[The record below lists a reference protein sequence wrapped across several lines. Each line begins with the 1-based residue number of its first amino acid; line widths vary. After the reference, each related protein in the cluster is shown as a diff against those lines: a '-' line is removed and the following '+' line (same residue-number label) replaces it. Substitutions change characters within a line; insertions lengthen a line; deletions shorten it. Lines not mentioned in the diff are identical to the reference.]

1 MEGKGLGERDMRLRG
16 FGYRTL
22 ILLFLLAL
30 PHSPS
35 AQMPSTSRLDPSFKW
50 KTISTRYFV
59 ICYHEGVEGIAE
71 RIAKGID
78 GWAEPIF
85 RDLGYRPVG
94 RTWILLSDD
103 MDESGAF
110 TSFIP
115 KPYIRVLVPNER
127 NGVFG
132 EDWYRYLL
140 VHEISHLV
148 HIGLISSPLM
158 ILARLIFG
166 DIVLPNMFQPSWM
179 MEGYAIYNETR
190 LTPGGRL
197 KDPSFDMMMRA
208 DFLEGKLLPMERWLS
223 SSYRWPGDMIP
234 YLYGGFMALYMS
246 ERFGE
251 EVFKKIAEKGG
262 SSLRMRYG
270 SLLEEVTGI
279 RESELYRGW
288 AKWIRERYENQVAR
302 IKERPLTKSRAIS
315 SRGFYMSSPR
325 WSPDGRS
332 IWYAGSS
339 YFERG
344 GVFEIDPITGKER
357 RVISGPIDS
366 IAFSPDGRFV
376 AFSKSIYHKTFRIY
390 NALFTM
396 DRKKG
401 REKRRGI
408 RLIEPDWS
416 KKGIA
421 CVEISGGRSNL
432 VLIDPNSWRVRRIT
446 DFDYGIQISSPSWS
460 PDGSAIAISVHK
472 DGKDDIWLIS
482 SDGNLIKP
490 LTDDPY
496 SDGSPRWTPDGRF
509 VLFSSDRS
517 GIPNI
522 YAVSLEDGTVFQVT
536 NVLTGAF
543 SPVPSPSGKDL
554 AFLLYTSKGYELH
567 LMELDP
573 GKWERFDPGSAPR
586 IEPPGLILGF
596 EGLSNPENPV
606 IKHGEYSPFPTIVP
620 TFFLPTI
627 GENEAS
633 ITFGIYT
640 FSFDISQKH
649 KLSFSGALGLGGG
662 EPSYRIQYRNG
673 MFFPELFID
682 VSREPILKGYYINL
696 MEGRIRPY
704 WEQRYKMSGGISI
717 PFVRGPADS
726 PFKSEISLE
735 LGWERLKG
743 LIPEIEELTPW
754 TGWLAGPVASIEFEK
769 VEKYK
774 AFISPVKGISGYVGA
789 FLGMRELGSKFPGLR
804 ITSDFRGYIPMPAGN
819 GQNIALRIMAGHV
832 EGDLSRMKEIRVG
845 GTWGIS
851 GRISPWEPGF
861 PMRGY
866 DVGEFRCRSAV
877 VGSLEYRIPFPYSTG
892 HILGYPVYISN
903 IYGAGFV
910 DGGVMKEEDGGLT
923 SAFGLG
929 MEMRAELRF
938 GYYFGLTTRL
948 GIAWNKSGRAK
959 LLWGI
964 GDSF

>member
-1 MEGKGLGERDMRLRG
+1 MEGEDLGERDMRLKG
-16 FGYRTL
+16 FEYRAFV
-22 ILLFLLAL
+22 LLFLLAF

-35 AQMPSTSRLDPSFKW
+35 AQMTSTSRLDPSFKW

-59 ICYHEGVEGIAE
+59 ICYHEGTEEIAE
-71 RIAKGID
+71 RIAEGID

-94 RTWILLSDD
+94 RTWVLLSDD

-158 ILARLIFG
+158 ILARIIFG

-190 LTPGGRL
+190 FTPGGRL

-223 SSYRWPGDMIP
+223 SSYRWPGGMIP
-234 YLYGGFMALYMS
+234 YLYGGFMALYMK

-251 EVFKKIAEKGG
+251 EVLRKIAEKGG

-270 SLLEEVTGI
+270 SLLEEVIGI

-288 AKWIRERYENQVAR
+288 AEWIRKRYEDQVAR

-315 SRGFYMSSPR
+315 SRGFYISSPR

-332 IWYAGSS
+332 IWYASSS
-339 YFERG
+339 YLERG

-357 RVISGPIDS
+357 RVISGPIGS

-376 AFSKSIYHKTFRIY
+376 AFSKPIYYKTFRIY

-401 REKRRGI
+401 KEKRRKI

-416 KKGIA
+416 EKGIV

-432 VLIDPNSWRVRRIT
+432 VLIDPNSWRVKRIT
-446 DFDYGIQISSPSWS
+446 DFDYEIQISSPSWS
-460 PDGSAIAISVHK
+460 PDGSAIAVSLRK
-472 DGKDDIWLIS
+472 DGKDDIWLIN
-482 SDGNLIKP
+482 SDGNWIRP

-496 SDGSPRWTPDGRF
+496 SDRSPRWTPDGRF

-573 GKWERFDPGSAPR
+573 EKWEKLDPDSVPR
-586 IEPPGLILGF
+586 IEPPGAILGF
-596 EGLSNPENPV
+596 EGLSNPESPL
-606 IKHGEYSPFPTIVP
+606 IKHGGYSPFPTIVP

-640 FSFDISQKH
+640 FSFDMSQKH
-649 KLSFSGALGLGGG
+649 KFSFSGALGLGGG
-662 EPSYRIQYRNG
+662 EPSCRIHYRNG

-682 VSREPILKGYYINL
+682 ISREPILKGYYINL

-717 PFVRGPADS
+717 PFVYGPADS
-726 PFKSEISLE
+726 PFKSKVSLE

-754 TGWLAGPVASIEFEK
+754 TEWLAGPVASIEFEK
-769 VEKYK
+769 VERYK

-789 FLGMRELGSKFPGLR
+789 FWGMGELRSKFPGFR

-819 GQNIALRIMAGHV
+819 GQNIALRIVAGHV

-851 GRISPWEPGF
+851 GKISPWEPGF

-866 DVGEFRCRSAV
+866 DIGEFRCRSAV

-892 HILGYPVYISN
+892 HILGYPVYVSN

-910 DGGVMKEEDGGLT
+910 DGGMMKGEDGSLT

-929 MEMRAELRF
+929 IEMRAELSF

-948 GIAWNKSGRAK
+948 GISWNKSGRAK